1 MKQFS
6 CLVFAMALAVSG
18 CGGGNDGGGGSP
30 TAPSANVPFSTTDLQ
45 VGTGT
50 EATPGRAV
58 AVNYTGWLYSTTSTD
73 NKGTRFDS
81 SLDPGRQPLVFTVGS
96 NQVIAGFSQGVQ
108 GMRVGGTRRV
118 VIPPNLG
125 YGGQANGPIP
135 ANSTLLFEISLLAVQ

>member
-1 MKQFS
+1 MKF
-6 CLVFAMALAVSG
+6 LVSLVLLAALAVSG
-18 CGGGNDGGGGSP
+18 CGGGDSGGGSP

-45 VGTGT
+45 VGTGA

-58 AVNYTGWLYSTTSTD
+58 AVNYTGWLYSTTAAD

-81 SLDPGRQPLVFTVGS
+81 SLDPGRQPLVFTVGT

-108 GMRVGGTRRV
+108 GMRVGGARRV

-135 ANSTLLFEISLLAVQ
+135 PNSTLLFEISLVAVQ

>member
-1 MKQFS
+1 MKFV
-6 CLVFAMALAVSG
+6 CYFVLLAALAGSA
-18 CGGGNDGGGGSP
+18 CGGGDGGGNSP

-58 AVNYTGWLYSTTSTD
+58 AVNYTGWLYSTTSAD
-73 NKGTRFDS
+73 NKGARFDS

-135 ANSTLLFEISLLAVQ
+135 ANSTLLFEITLVAVQ